1 MKVRRREEV
10 APGRPGLEVQQG
22 DRWLPL
28 SDMPQVTQAALA
40 WLLPLVPIEALAEP
54 GKFTLPLGPRSF
66 RDCMLYERHWVQ
78 SSRGYARR
86 FMPAA
91 YPFTRLYEALS
102 GRPFPAFKPHALSR
116 RQPIYYFG
124 NHLTFVPSGTPV
136 RAPDYCQVLDYE
148 LELGL
153 VLSKPLFNA
162 TPEDALQAIGGFVV
176 VNDWSARDVQ
186 RPEMQSGMGPQKSKH
201 FFSSMSETLVTAD
214 EVLSGI
220 EALSAQVEINGQ
232 TVARTSTQGML
243 HSLGAV
249 LAHLSRGEHLY
260 PGELI
265 ATGTLPYGCAM
276 ENGHWV
282 KPGDVLRLVIEGVGE
297 VVHTIEASR

>member
-1 MKVRRREEV
+1 
-10 APGRPGLEVQQG
+10 
-22 DRWLPL
+22 
-28 SDMPQVTQAALA
+28 
-40 WLLPLVPIEALAEP
+40 
-54 GKFTLPLGPRSF
+54 
-66 RDCMLYERHWVQ
+66 
-78 SSRGYARR
+78 
-86 FMPAA
+86 
-91 YPFTRLYEALS
+91 
-102 GRPFPAFKPHALSR
+102 
-116 RQPIYYFG
+116 
-124 NHLTFVPSGTPV
+124 VPSGTPV